1 MVRVDYQSL
10 VNLSAQES
18 LWELQNSNDKEAIKD
33 IEN

>member
-18 LWELQNSNDKEAIKD
+18 LWELQNSNDKKVI
-33 IEN
+33 